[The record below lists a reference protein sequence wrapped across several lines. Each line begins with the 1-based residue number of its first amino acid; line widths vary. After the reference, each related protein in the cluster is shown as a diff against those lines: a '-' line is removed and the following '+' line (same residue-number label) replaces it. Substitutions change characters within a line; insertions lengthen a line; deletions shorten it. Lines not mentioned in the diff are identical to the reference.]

1 MYARP
6 NMSGTAAQRV
16 AAAAPLAIFLAILG
30 VASWAGREQL
40 KAAVEASGAFVAAQ
54 FGQGRPEKFH
64 VKPTATVT
72 QTVETPKVS
81 EEVAATAVAGS
92 AADTARGKVI
102 VEIDDKGR
110 KLQILDVA
118 IPEDCYPHQHADYAG
133 DAVVWGLGHKK
144 TSAAEC
150 CAACKEHQLKVGD
163 NMPCNIWVWCGDPS
177 GICWTMDIHNHTT
190 GDCWLKHQAKW
201 DNNPDRSKSNLEIN
215 HQGAFSSD
223 FRAVHKTAP
232 ELVPWV
238 AGVVPVKSKAAVA
251 KRRLR
256 AGA

>member
-16 AAAAPLAIFLAILG
+16 AAAAPLAVFLVILG

-54 FGQGRPEKFH
+54 FGQGRPENLPVDPK
-64 VKPTATVT
+64 ATVA

-81 EEVAATAVAGS
+81 EKV
-92 AADTARGKVI
+92 AADTTTSATSKVI

-110 KLQILDVA
+110 KLQILDVT
-118 IPEDCYPHQHADYAG
+118 IPEDCYPHKHADYAG
-133 DAVVWGLGHKK
+133 DAVVWGLGNKK
-144 TSAAEC
+144 ASAAEC
-150 CAACKEHQLKVGD
+150 CAACKEHQLKAGS

-201 DNNPDRSKSNLEIN
+201 DNNPDRAKSNLEVN
-215 HQGAFSSD
+215 HQGAFPAD
-223 FRAVHKTAP
+223 FREVHKTAP

-238 AGVVPVKSKAAVA
+238 AGVVPVKTMAAVTQ
-251 KRRLR
+251 RRLR